1 MGETSNWVKTCDSQ
15 TGNPNVPLQLAGEKI
30 VHFWDEYRKFSYEIE
45 NIWQQILAYFV
56 EYLILS
62 KVDDK

>member
-30 VHFWDEYRKFSYEIE
+30 VHNICEMNTENLVMKLKIFDSKFGIFCGIFNLVKS
-45 NIWQQILAYFV
+45 
-56 EYLILS
+56 
-62 KVDDK
+62 